1 MKLGQPRQ
9 RKALSG
15 WIAIVALVSVNT
27 LGGAQPLEASEGL
40 RIMADRTTGNCVSCH
55 EVPSL
60 RENNQSVNRL
70 TLQGNFGPSLE
81 GVGARYSKEQLR
93 QWIVDARV
101 INPHTLMPP
110 YGTTVGLNLPA
121 RSQNLLTQKQID
133 AVVDTLITFTQPPV
147 LGKDDKSI
155 QAHSASGLEQ
165 LQSATVMS
173 PIGLWIDEGKRRW
186 EKDCTACHTLEKVSK
201 EVPSFPKLQGTQ
213 KLINLED
220 QIAVCRQR
228 VEKTSTASGLLMSND
243 DGPTLELSTFLHD
256 ASRQLPINMAPPNKA
271 LDASIWKQNLAQGE
285 KLFKTRLGHM
295 NLSCQ
300 HCHDSKVGAAMRA
313 QRITAGHPTGFP
325 AYRIS
330 WQGLGSIE
338 RRIRACYS
346 GVQAQVPA
354 QQDMRLR
361 QLELYLKT
369 RAQGL
374 QMEGP
379 SVRQ

>member
-55 EVPSL
+55 EVPAW

-155 QAHSASGLEQ
+155 QA
-165 LQSATVMS
+165 
-173 PIGLWIDEGKRRW
+173 R
-186 EKDCTACHTLEKVSK
+186 
-201 EVPSFPKLQGTQ
+201 
-213 KLINLED
+213 
-220 QIAVCRQR
+220 
-228 VEKTSTASGLLMSND
+228 LL
-243 DGPTLELSTFLHD
+243 
-256 ASRQLPINMAPPNKA
+256 
-271 LDASIWKQNLAQGE
+271 
-285 KLFKTRLGHM
+285 
-295 NLSCQ
+295 
-300 HCHDSKVGAAMRA
+300 V
-313 QRITAGHPTGFP
+313 
-325 AYRIS
+325 
-330 WQGLGSIE
+330 
-338 RRIRACYS
+338 
-346 GVQAQVPA
+346 
-354 QQDMRLR
+354 
-361 QLELYLKT
+361 
-369 RAQGL
+369 
-374 QMEGP
+374 
-379 SVRQ
+379 